1 MAAFTEHL
9 DEVLGSLG
17 SFSSELKSALDREK
31 GRLRGVL
38 ESLGPA
44 GWLPFARIST
54 VTECHRSLFSH
65 LLEVQCEG
73 GLLDVVQVGNP
84 MQASKAC
91 KPCEAKTANKLAYME
106 KGDLAEAPLQEALAL
121 MYPCRKALTAAVD
134 SASLS
139 KSQRLPCGRSA
150 KFQVL
155 CDLLSRLL
163 KDSEGGSEKVL
174 VFVERV
180 AVAGPMAALL
190 ADFLGTETTHASA
203 SSLDA
208 SFQRQR
214 ERERERESE
223 RWEVA
228 GLR

>member
-1 MAAFTEHL
+1 MAA
-9 DEVLGSLG
+9 
-17 SFSSELKSALDREK
+17 
-31 GRLRGVL
+31 LRQNLNGHRM
-38 ESLGPA
+38 SQ
-44 GWLPFARIST
+44 IS
-54 VTECHRSLFSH
+54 FSH

-139 KSQRLPCGRSA
+139 KSQKLPCGRSA

-163 KDSEGGSEKVL
+163 KDSRGSEKVL

-214 ERERERESE
+214 ERKRERVSDGK
-223 RWEVA
+223 WLA
-228 GLR
+228 